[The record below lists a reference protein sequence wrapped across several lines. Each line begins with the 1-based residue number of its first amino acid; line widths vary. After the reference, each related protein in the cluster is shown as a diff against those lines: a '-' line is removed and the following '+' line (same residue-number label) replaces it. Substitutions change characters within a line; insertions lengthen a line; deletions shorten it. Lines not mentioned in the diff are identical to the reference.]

1 MSTRRWTFRIFCKR
15 VHEHRVESELTKPT
29 AVEFAMA
36 FHMLVLRHG
45 YCCYYC
51 SNVRGAVV
59 VLLDQTDYSGPALS
73 DYFIACH
80 GLQCMWFC
88 CVVRR
93 RTGSLA
99 SSLFPW
105 RTSSEQRKRGRFR
118 CLDAKGRGGT
128 HQWLDGPPPRINA
141 VESPESPVNAAA

>member
-1 MSTRRWTFRIFCKR
+1 MVDCS
-15 VHEHRVESELTKPT
+15 
-29 AVEFAMA
+29 
-36 FHMLVLRHG
+36 
-45 YCCYYC
+45 YYW
-51 SNVRGAVV
+51 NVRGAVV
-59 VLLDQTDYSGPALS
+59 VLLDQTDYYSGPALS

-80 GLQCMWFC
+80 VCNAWFC

-128 HQWLDGPPPRINA
+128 HQWLDGTHHMASFFARDFFTRSEIRHSNQVLTPLNPLTQDLIMTPLKQYL
-141 VESPESPVNAAA
+141 VTTPL